1 MPSRQPPCRI
11 LSNFILNYLEKRKK
25 KASAILPGV
34 KRPTLAVCDKH
45 AQSLVY
51 FSSSFEDDED
61 NGEVI
66 NRGSFLL
73 VAQHG

>member
-1 MPSRQPPCRI
+1 MPYFVQFHLKPFR
-11 LSNFILNYLEKRKK
+11 KKK
-25 KASAILPGV
+25 KASAVLPGV

-61 NGEVI
+61 NGEVM